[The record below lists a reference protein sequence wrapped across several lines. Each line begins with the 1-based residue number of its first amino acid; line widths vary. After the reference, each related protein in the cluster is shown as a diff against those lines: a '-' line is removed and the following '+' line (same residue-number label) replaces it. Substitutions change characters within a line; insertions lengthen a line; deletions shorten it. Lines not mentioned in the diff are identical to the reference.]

1 MNARHRLVIL
11 GTAALAGCSSVNPP
25 LLFGDES
32 TFGLRLGNDTAAAG
46 MSATVGY
53 KQHSIAVVPV
63 TVLKE
68 DGAAYAIKAHSG
80 NDKDALS
87 VFAVFDGGAKA
98 DDAKTGTQTVKMGQ
112 LFSTGLAAQ
121 ALTYG
126 YQCLYRN
133 DTACAPPPAP
143 TRAVAVASLPA
154 PAAPVSAATT
164 RVPPVVDP
172 ADRPYQRPL
181 IYLRSDVVGFD
192 IGGSAAEQ
200 GAQFTFG
207 YSGRNIAMIPVASLG
222 AGGKVGGLS
231 GQESADDKTSDTYS
245 VFGQFRASTET
256 ARLGFGLER
265 FFATGIAARNLAEGV
280 QDLIAKGE
288 SKTAPTAAVPAGPV
302 HTAAKN

>member
-1 MNARHRLVIL
+1 MNPHHHLVIL
-11 GTAALAGCSSVNPP
+11 GAAALAGCSSVNPP

-98 DDAKTGTQTVKMGQ
+98 DEAKTGTQTVKMGQ

-133 DTACAPPPAP
+133 DTACVAPPAP
-143 TRAVAVASLPA
+143 TKVAAVAG
-154 PAAPVSAATT
+154 PAAAPISATPTQVRPA
-164 RVPPVVDP
+164 VDP

-222 AGGKVGGLS
+222 AGGRVGGLS